1 MAGQSVTPELA
12 TEPVRLTTSDHT
24 GEERVVIF
32 TMERYVENPADP
44 EADNVLVVEEYSI
57 PKRHRPNIGLRF
69 LWEMKTLGDAHAT
82 ANLLEA
88 ALGTEGFLALIS
100 HDDLTVE
107 QDQRIQ
113 RMILSYTM
121 GETETKGKA
130 R

>member
-1 MAGQSVTPELA
+1 MAKSVTPELS
-12 TEPVRLTTSDHT
+12 TEPVQLTSSDHE
-24 GEERVVIF
+24 GEDRVVVF
-32 TMERYVENPADP
+32 TMERFEVNP
-44 EADNVLVVEEYSI
+44 EAPDGDMVRVVDEFSI

-69 LWEMKTLGDAHAT
+69 IWEMKTLGEGVAT

-88 ALGTEGFLALIS
+88 ALGLEGFLALIA

-107 QDQRIQ
+107 QNDRIQ

-121 GETETKGKA
+121 GESEMGKG

>member
-1 MAGQSVTPELA
+1 MDSVTPELA
-12 TEPVRLTTSDHT
+12 TAPVALTSTSHE
-24 GEERVVIF
+24 GEERVVVF
-32 TMERYVENPADP
+32 TMERFEKNP
-44 EADNVLVVEEYSI
+44 EAPDGDLIRVVEEYTI

-69 LWEMKTLGDAHAT
+69 LWEMKTLGDGVAT

-88 ALGTEGFLALIS
+88 ALGTEGFLALVG

-107 QDQRIQ
+107 QNERIQ

-121 GETETKGKA
+121 GDVEKGKA